1 MHLLSAVREKFW
13 ILKGHATVKRVL
25 NNCRECRGWKAKV
38 GEQLMSPLPEFR
50 VNPCNYTFQHFGLDF
65 CGPLAVKQGHNHLKR
80 YVCVFTCMATR
91 ANHIEVA
98 SALDTSSFMNA
109 FRRFSCRRGYPT
121 DVSSD
126 NGTNF
131 VGADRE
137 MREGVRRLNSSTLQ
151 AALLR
156 KEVNWHFNPP
166 AASHQGGIWERMI
179 RAIRKVLRVLTHD
192 YIMMKE

>member
-1 MHLLSAVREKFW
+1 
-13 ILKGHATVKRVL
+13 
-25 NNCRECRGWKAKV
+25 
-38 GEQLMSPLPEFR
+38 
-50 VNPCNYTFQHFGLDF
+50 
-65 CGPLAVKQGHNHLKR
+65 
-80 YVCVFTCMATR
+80 MATR
-91 ANHIEVA
+91 AIHIEVA

-126 NGTNF
+126 NGTSF

-137 MREGVRRLNSSTLQ
+137 MREGVRKLNSSTLD

-156 KEVNWHFNPP
+156 KGVNWHFNLP

-179 RAIRKVLRVLTHD
+179 RTIRKILRVMTHE
-192 YIMMKE
+192 YIMTEEQLSTFLVETEKIINDRPLTPVSDHPHDLSTLSPRALLLRRLDTTEAPDVFIKADGYRRSWRAVQLLLDRFWQC